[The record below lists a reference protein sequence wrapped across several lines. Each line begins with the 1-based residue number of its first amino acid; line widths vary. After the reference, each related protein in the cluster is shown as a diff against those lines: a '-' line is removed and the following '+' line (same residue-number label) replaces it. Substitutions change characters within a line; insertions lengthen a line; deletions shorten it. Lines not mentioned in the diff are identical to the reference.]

1 MVSQFGDVVP
11 SPGFYSGDPSEGQPD
26 ILYSQ
31 SALELHGGT
40 LAPGQGVLRWG
51 TAVSFDSATK
61 RYKKATAAADVVGF
75 LRYSVNTGDSADA
88 QPRQGLFVMGG
99 VLKSSTLQVNGADL
113 DTAGKKALA
122 GAIGGSYNAANDSIR
137 F

>member
-61 RYKKATAAADVVGF
+61 RYKKATAAGDVVGF
-75 LRYSVNTGDSADA
+75 LRYGVNTGDSADA

-99 VLKSSTLQVNGADL
+99 VLKASTLQVNSVNL
-113 DTAGKKALA
+113 DAAGKKALA
-122 GAIGGSYNAANDSIR
+122 GAIGGSYNTANDSIR